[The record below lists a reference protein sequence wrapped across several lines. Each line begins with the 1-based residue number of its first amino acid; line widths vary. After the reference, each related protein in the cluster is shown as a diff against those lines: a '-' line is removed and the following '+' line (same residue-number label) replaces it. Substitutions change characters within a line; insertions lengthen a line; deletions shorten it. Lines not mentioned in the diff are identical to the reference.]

1 MKKFLNKLQKLS
13 NWKKK
18 TILWLIII
26 VIAFFL
32 LRIYIKSFKVR
43 MENIK
48 KEDIEKE
55 LHLPELQE
63 ELKNLP
69 SLETPINK

>member
-13 NWKKK
+13 DWKKK
-18 TILWLIII
+18 TILWLFVI

-32 LRIYIKSFKVR
+32 LKIYIKSFQAR

-48 KEDIEKE
+48 KENIGKE

-69 SLETPINK
+69 NFEIPTNK

>member
-13 NWKKK
+13 DWKKK
-18 TILWLIII
+18 TILWLFVI

-32 LRIYIKSFKVR
+32 LKIYIKSFQAR

-48 KEDIEKE
+48 KEDIGKE

-69 SLETPINK
+69 NFEIPTNK

>member
-13 NWKKK
+13 DWKKK

-32 LRIYIKSFKVR
+32 LKIYIKSFQSR
-43 MENIK
+43 MEGIK
-48 KEDIEKE
+48 KEDIGKE

-69 SLETPINK
+69 NFEDSINK

>member
-13 NWKKK
+13 DWQKKI
-18 TILWLIII
+18 ILWLIII
-26 VIAFFL
+26 VITFFL
-32 LRIYIKSFKVR
+32 LKIYFK
-43 MENIK
+43 NIQAKIEELK

-63 ELKNLP
+63 ELKKLP
-69 SLETPINK
+69 NFEIPINK